1 MDIKLSHLESLIAV
15 ARLRS
20 FTRAAA
26 LLHLSPPALSVQI
39 KQLETSL
46 GVRLLDRNTRS
57 VKLTAFG
64 RGFVPLAQR
73 MVKDLEALIA
83 SAKTITADDSGT
95 VCVAAIA
102 SVSSTVLP
110 SAIAQFK
117 RAHPEISAQI
127 KDTSAERV
135 VDMVKKGMVDFG
147 IASLNEIELGAD
159 VQTLFLFR
167 DRLSAVFTPQN
178 LLARKRV
185 INLNDLLRQ
194 PLILMGPE
202 TSSRK
207 IFDHAFEALGHFVKP
222 AYEVSRTTT
231 ATAMAEEGL
240 GVAIL
245 PAAIFEGESGRRVV
259 VRPIQNT
266 RLTREIGVIRK
277 FGCPLTKEAT
287 SFLDC
292 LQSVSKRLGLDTR
305 ETR

>member
-1 MDIKLSHLESLIAV
+1 
-15 ARLRS
+15 
-20 FTRAAA
+20 
-26 LLHLSPPALSVQI
+26 
-39 KQLETSL
+39 
-46 GVRLLDRNTRS
+46 
-57 VKLTAFG
+57 
-64 RGFVPLAQR
+64 
-73 MVKDLEALIA
+73 
-83 SAKTITADDSGT
+83 
-95 VCVAAIA
+95 
-102 SVSSTVLP
+102 
-110 SAIAQFK
+110 
-117 RAHPEISAQI
+117 
-127 KDTSAERV
+127 
-135 VDMVKKGMVDFG
+135 
-147 IASLNEIELGAD
+147 
-159 VQTLFLFR
+159 
-167 DRLSAVFTPQN
+167 
-178 LLARKRV
+178 
-185 INLNDLLRQ
+185 LNDLLRQ

>member
-20 FTRAAA
+20 FARAAA

-39 KQLETSL
+39 KQLESSL

-64 RGFVPLAQR
+64 REFAPLAQR
-73 MVKDLEALIA
+73 VVKDLEGLVAT
-83 SAKTITADDSGT
+83 AKTISAGDTGT

-102 SVSSTVLP
+102 SISATILP

-117 RAHPEISAQI
+117 RSYPEISAQI

-135 VDMVKKGMVDFG
+135 VDMVKEEIVDFG
-147 IASLNEIELGAD
+147 IVSLNDIDLGAD

-178 LLARKRV
+178 PLARKRV

-222 AYEVSRTTT
+222 AFEVSRTTT
-231 ATAMAEEGL
+231 ATALAEVGL

-245 PAAIFEGESGRRVV
+245 PAALFEGQRGRRVA
-259 VRPIQNT
+259 VRPIQHA
-266 RLTREIGVIRK
+266 RLNREIGVIRK
-277 FGCPLTKEAT
+277 FGRPLTSEAMC
-287 SFLDC
+287 FLDC
-292 LQSVSKRLGLDTR
+292 VQSVSKGMGLDTR
-305 ETR
+305 ESR